1 MWYIAGTLPGP
12 DPVFREAA
20 AQGPARMCDGWLHL
34 ADGSAFPVQRGTEA
48 LAATALLACEALGFQ
63 PPRLLLAGDTGSGE
77 GSRALYAWLT
87 EHADTLNPEGMTFHY
102 LFPDVDWHNRVLMA
116 LQALPTPP
124 VLVADAGFMYVAKMS
139 GYADAYDLFT
149 PDIGEMAFLA
159 DEKAPHPFY
168 TRGFLLAEEENV
180 AALLERANAHGN
192 CPAHLIIK
200 GRIDHIVCGGRLTGT
215 VKEPSVAAMECIGGT
230 GDLVTGLV
238 TALLA
243 GGIPMCR
250 ASLAAAR
257 IARLLAEH
265 CAPDPGTQVGALL
278 QGLPHVLHNYA
289 EEVLRQS

>member
-1 MWYIAGTLPGP
+1 
-12 DPVFREAA
+12 
-20 AQGPARMCDGWLHL
+20 
-34 ADGSAFPVQRGTEA
+34 
-48 LAATALLACEALGFQ
+48 
-63 PPRLLLAGDTGSGE
+63 
-77 GSRALYAWLT
+77 
-87 EHADTLNPEGMTFHY
+87 
-102 LFPDVDWHNRVLMA
+102 
-116 LQALPTPP
+116 
-124 VLVADAGFMYVAKMS
+124 MYVAKMS

-168 TRGFLLAEEENV
+168 TRGFLLAEEENI

-192 CPAHLIIK
+192 CPPHLIIK
-200 GRIDHIVCGGRLTGT
+200 GQTDHIVCDGRLTGT

-257 IARLLAEH
+257 LARLLAKH
-265 CAPDPGTQVGALL
+265 HAPDPGTQVADLL
-278 QGLPHVLHNYA
+278 QSLPYVLHHYA
-289 EEVLRQS
+289 EQVLQQS